1 MPNNNTS
8 LYGTSQSTTNIA
20 GSNLTSLY
28 PTDNVPV
35 PPLTGDL
42 VVTGNLIVQG
52 GNIITDA
59 ATASIFNTTATTV
72 NIGGNA
78 TTVSI
83 GADTGTTTINND
95 LVIGGAFIADSAQ
108 FTNLTVTNPIVGQVT
123 SLANHT
129 TTDLPEGTN
138 LYYTTQRARSAISA
152 GTGISYNPATGVI
165 TNTGGSGGG
174 AVSSVNGFT
183 GAVSLTTTNIPEGA
197 PNLYYTNARARASLS
212 AGAGISYNSTT
223 GVISATSTGGVV
235 SVNGQ
240 TGVVSLNSDNI
251 PQGTT
256 NLYFSNALA
265 RAALSGGTG
274 VTYNSSTGVIAIGQD
289 VATSASP
296 NFVNMT
302 LSGDI
307 AVNGGDINTNQTT
320 FNLIN
325 TTATTA
331 NIAGAATTLTLGA
344 ATGTTTIRNPLY
356 ANKGVLITTSG
367 GVPVTTGLWVDY
379 LTGANTARLYTG
391 GSTGNF
397 SFRNNLD
404 TTPTTLF
411 DIRSDGQLRMFG
423 SQFKGNAAQLSTPT
437 LDMLLTAS
445 RGTSP
450 DTSIK
455 WNEST
460 DHWQYTN
467 DGTNYFNIGNGLVTS
482 VTGSGSGISVSPTTG
497 DVVVTNTGV
506 TSAVAGTHITVSSAT
521 GAVTIGTDATSAN
534 TASTI
539 VARDSSGNF
548 TAGTVT
554 LANRLTLNGSSS
566 GSVGLIAPA
575 VAGSQTYTLPTAY
588 PAVNNYVLKS
598 TTAGVLS
605 WGVDTGTNYTFT
617 ASAATGGANLTLT
630 GSDSTTNTVKVSSGT
645 GITVADVSATE
656 ISVTNT
662 GVTSITGTTNQV
674 IASASTGA
682 VTLSLPQSIATS
694 NSPTFNNL
702 TLNGNLNQSSGS
714 QISSNRVA
722 TYTSSTT
729 SPNQIIMT
737 FTGNGDGTNNLAT
750 VKFIVQII
758 SGTDYQAIEMLGI
771 VNPTGDNTRLTQ
783 YADVK
788 TGSVDLATFRLERV
802 SSGTFR
808 LDATPT
814 NAVTTFKIVATA
826 ITT

>member
-78 TTVSI
+78 STVSI
-83 GADTGTTTINND
+83 GGSTGTTTINNN
-95 LVIGGAFIADSAQ
+95 LAIGGTFSAPNAS

-165 TNTGGSGGG
+165 TNTGGGGGG

-212 AGAGISYNSTT
+212 AGAGITYNATT

-235 SVNGQ
+235 SVNGK
-240 TGVVSLNSDNI
+240 TGVVSLNSDDI
-251 PQGTT
+251 PQGAT

-265 RAALSGGTG
+265 RGALSGGTG
-274 VTYNSSTGVIAIGQD
+274 VTYSSSTGVIAIGQD

-302 LSGDI
+302 LAGDI
-307 AVNGGDINTNQTT
+307 AVNGGDLTTNQTTFNLLNATATTINMGGAATAVSIGAGTGTTTINNANTVVAGDLAINGGDLTTNQTT

-331 NIAGAATTLTLGA
+331 NIAGAATAVNIGA
-344 ATGTTTIRNPLY
+344 TTGTTTVRNAL
-356 ANKGVLITTSG
+356 
-367 GVPVTTGLWVDY
+367 
-379 LTGANTARLYTG
+379 TAR
-391 GSTGNF
+391 ST
-397 SFRNNLD
+397 
-404 TTPTTLF
+404 
-411 DIRSDGQLRMFG
+411 
-423 SQFKGNAAQLSTPT
+423 
-437 LDMLLTAS
+437 
-445 RGTSP
+445 
-450 DTSIK
+450 
-455 WNEST
+455 
-460 DHWQYTN
+460 
-467 DGTNYFNIGNGLVTS
+467 
-482 VTGSGSGISVSPTTG
+482 
-497 DVVVTNTGV
+497 
-506 TSAVAGTHITVSSAT
+506 
-521 GAVTIGTDATSAN
+521 
-534 TASTI
+534 
-539 VARDSSGNF
+539 
-548 TAGTVT
+548 
-554 LANRLTLNGSSS
+554 LTLNGSTS
-566 GSVGLIAPA
+566 GFVSFTTPA
-575 VAGSQTYTLPTAY
+575 TAGSQAYTLPTAY
-588 PAVNNYVLKS
+588 PGTSGYVLAA
-598 TTAGVLS
+598 TTGGVLS
-605 WGVDTGTNYTFT
+605 WVQKADTNTTYTIDASSTTGGANFNLRGSDSSIDTIKFAGAGATTVTATDVNTITVSSTDTNTTYSMN
-617 ASAATGGANLTLT
+617 ASSTTGGANLNLA
-630 GSDSTTNTVKVSSGT
+630 GSDSSTSTVKIASGT
-645 GITVADVSATE
+645 GITVAQNSSGQIT
-656 ISVTNT
+656 ITNSSPGGS
-662 GVTSITGTTNQV
+662 GVTSITGTANQI

-682 VTLSLPQSIATS
+682 VTLSTPQDIATTSAVTFFNVNANNYLQCLGNTFLGS
-694 NSPTFNNL
+694 NSYADSTTVNGILFVKGAGDVNILKVDSTTGTTVIGANTNSTTQVTGNL
-702 TLNGNLNQSSGS
+702 TVKNGNFDQYSGTT
-714 QISSNRVA
+714 QV
-722 TYTSSTT
+722 TSSRVTITT
-729 SPNQIIMT
+729 TATTATQTLMQ
-737 FTGNGDGTNNLAT
+737 FTGDGSGNNAYAT
-750 VKFIVQII
+750 VKFLVQII
-758 SGTDYQAIEMLGI
+758 SGTDYQAIELLGLC
-771 VNPTGDNTRLTQ
+771 NPTGDNTRLVQ

-788 TGSVDLATFRLERV
+788 TGTVDLATFSMERITN
-802 SSGTFR
+802 GTFR
-808 LDATPT
+808 LLGTPT
-814 NAVTTFKIVATA
+814 NAVTTFKVFATA